1 MLLFG
6 NKQFICTNIDNYIL
20 DLSFIFN
27 KVQLIFYIFSCFP
40 KTLFI
45 GLVDIYIYS
54 GLFRFSKL
62 YKISIVNLQI
72 AYPDINNSNMQLL
85 VRMSV
90 RESIISVYETI
101 YTWGNSE
108 FVSNKLIF
116 KIENKQ
122 YKFR

>member
-27 KVQLIFYIFSCFP
+27 KVQLIFYIFSWIP

-62 YKISIVNLQI
+62 CKISIVNLQI

-90 RESIISVYETI
+90 RESIISAYETI

-108 FVSNKLIF
+108 FVSNKLPIA
-116 KIENKQ
+116 I
-122 YKFR
+122 